1 MALGGPGGPTPPPG
15 QRLPRSALVTR
26 GREIRAL
33 LAGGRRHPT
42 RVLDVFVG
50 ASPAGRP
57 RLGVVVPRAG
67 RRIVERNRLKR
78 RLREIGRIRV
88 LPTLFRA
95 GRRED
100 VLVRARPLAYEATWA
115 ELESELMGV
124 VEGIC
129 SRRS

>member
-1 MALGGPGGPTPPPG
+1 MPPPG
-15 QRLPRSALVTR
+15 QRLPRGALVTR

-33 LAGGRRHPT
+33 LRGGRRHRT
-42 RVLDVFVG
+42 RALDVFVG

-57 RLGVVVPRAG
+57 RLGIVVPKSG
-67 RRIVERNRLKR
+67 RRIVDRNRLKR
-78 RLREIGRIRV
+78 RLREIGRTRV
-88 LPTLFRA
+88 LPTLFAA

-100 VLVRARPLAYEATWA
+100 VLVRARPQAYEATWA